1 MKQLAIQYLFLD
13 VHQASIV
20 ASVRDTQGAVVMRAT
35 VPTEA
40 RAILQ
45 LVRSAGPRVHVGF
58 EEGTQ
63 AQWLHDLIAPHAER
77 VVVCNLRGENKSGNK
92 NDRHDA
98 DEGSERLRTG
108 SLKEVFHGMPSLIT
122 LKELVRNYNNLVE
135 DTTRVMLRIKALF
148 RARAIPTAGSSVYR
162 ASQRKDWLS
171 KLDGGA
177 RVRAG
182 SLLSQLDRLLELR
195 PSAKAAMLAEA
206 RRQPGWKMLR
216 SIPFLGPIRVS
227 EILAIIG
234 TPFRFRTKRNLWPY
248 VGLAV
253 VTRSSSDQEFV
264 QGQRRK
270 RRTPPM
276 TRGLN
281 RNHNPVLKNVFKAAA
296 SSALAK
302 PGPMRDFYEAS
313 LKRGVRDELARL
325 TLARKIV
332 SVALR
337 LWKKGELWN
346 PDKLTM
352 QAT

>member
-20 ASVRDTQGAVVMRAT
+20 GSIRDPEGTVVMRASI
-35 VPTEA
+35 PTEA
-40 RAILQ
+40 RAVLQ

-98 DEGSERLRTG
+98 DEGSERLRNG
-108 SLKEVFHGMPSLIT
+108 SLKPVFHGMSNLIT

-135 DTTRVMLRIKALF
+135 DTTRVMLRIKAIF
-148 RARAIPTAGSSVYR
+148 RARAIRTEGAAVYR
-162 ASQRKDWLS
+162 ASQRKEWLDM
-171 KLDGGA
+171 LEGGA

-182 SLLSQLDRLLELR
+182 SLLTQLDALLELR
-195 PSAKAAMLAEA
+195 PKAKAAMLAEA
-206 RRQPGWKMLR
+206 RRQPGWKILR
-216 SIPFLGPIRVS
+216 SIPFLGPIRVAQL
-227 EILAIIG
+227 LAIIA

-248 VGLAV
+248 AGFAV
-253 VTRSSSDQEFV
+253 VTRSSADQEFV
-264 QGQRRK
+264 DGKRRK

-281 RNHNPVLKNVFKAAA
+281 RNHNPILKNVFKAAA
-296 SSALAK
+296 ASAIAK
-302 PGPMRDFYEAS
+302 PGPLRDFYEAS
-313 LKRGVRDELARL
+313 LKRGVREELARV
-325 TLARKIV
+325 TLARKIA
-332 SVALR
+332 SVVLR